1 MSYFN
6 SRQLLRRAHSELD
19 AAHLQ
24 SSPREQF
31 LHAHMAALRGAAAVL
46 AINPAV
52 VSPARRK
59 VRSAWVQLA
68 EAGEEWGPWVEFY
81 LASAATRASLESG
94 QLREIDVRT
103 RVRPRVP
110 RGNSSPQWRGT
121 LLATKRNSLRWLKHR
136 SLVPCREERGLKT
149 HAGTGE
155 MTIRLPRSC
164 TWTWTR
170 SSPRS
175 NFSSA
180 PTCA

>member
-81 LASAATRASLESG
+81 LASAATRAALESG
-94 QLREIDVRT
+94 QLREIDASNAREAARAAGQFLAAVEEHIARHEAEFAA
-103 RVRPRVP
+103 
-110 RGNSSPQWRGT
+110 
-121 LLATKRNSLRWLKHR
+121 LATAS
-136 SLVPCREERGLKT
+136 
-149 HAGTGE
+149 
-155 MTIRLPRSC
+155 
-164 TWTWTR
+164 
-170 SSPRS
+170 
-175 NFSSA
+175 
-180 PTCA
+180 